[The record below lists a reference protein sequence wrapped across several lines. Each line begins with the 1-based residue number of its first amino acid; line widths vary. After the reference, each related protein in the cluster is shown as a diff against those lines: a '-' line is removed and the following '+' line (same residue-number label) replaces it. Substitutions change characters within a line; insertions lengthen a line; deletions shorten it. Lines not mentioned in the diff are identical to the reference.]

1 MLGGGDAPD
10 YMLNLPLGLVTVA
23 GITRPVPAD
32 LEQLPNVIAQ
42 GTFKVSQICSKS
54 HPQSLR

>member
-1 MLGGGDAPD
+1 
-10 YMLNLPLGLVTVA
+10 MLNLPLGLVTVA

-42 GTFKVSQICSKS
+42 ENLQGVSDMLQV
-54 HPQSLR
+54 PFAVVALV